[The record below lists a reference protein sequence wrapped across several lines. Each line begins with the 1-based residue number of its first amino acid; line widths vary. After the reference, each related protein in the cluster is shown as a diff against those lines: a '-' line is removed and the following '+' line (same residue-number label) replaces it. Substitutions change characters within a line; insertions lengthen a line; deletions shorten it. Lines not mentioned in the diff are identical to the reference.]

1 MNPVID
7 PSLTYLSG
15 SDIMRIF
22 ELALKCGF
30 KFGILDQIVKQ
41 IENNNIEVV
50 FKDLKDLNG
59 MMVLGYEKHIF
70 INNKNSELEQTH
82 TLLHELGH
90 DYLHCTNR
98 FNCFFVCSDS
108 FIDYEEMEADYFA
121 FSIADDYLKSHCR
134 WNFLKIGARMGEKN
148 FQQT

>member
-15 SDIMRIF
+15 SDAIRIF
-22 ELALKCGF
+22 ELALKCNF
-30 KFGILDQIVKQ
+30 KFGILDQIIKQ
-41 IENNNIEVV
+41 IEDNNIEVV
-50 FKDLKDLNG
+50 FKNLKDLNG
-59 MMVLGYEKHIF
+59 IMVLGYEKHIF
-70 INNKNSELEQTH
+70 INNTRSELEQTH

-108 FIDYEEMEADYFA
+108 FIDYQEMEADYFA
-121 FSIADDYLKSHCR
+121 FSVSNSYLKEHIR

-148 FQQT
+148 FQ